1 MEPKRAILSQEIR
14 RQRMLRAVSD
24 DERLSLYCEAL
35 LADPRITMLQILDM
49 QRPLEVARVY
59 VPLRISQEHQRVYD
73 TPVSAEESTETTIAD
88 DPNVWIEEEQQR
100 RERSVEMIYDP
111 EKAIHTFPRCV
122 IMGGPGAGKTT
133 LLQHLAIVA
142 AQRSMVGMPSLLPIY
157 VELESFVRSGLHD
170 LLDFVSTTWEGAY
183 AFPALQA
190 RLLLEN
196 YLEEGKALL
205 LLDALDEAVVGETL
219 EAAEQSYEGVSQA
232 ILTLAASYP
241 KASLVVTI
249 RKTSSRQH
257 KPLVGFTALEV
268 MNFRFEDVKHF
279 VHNWYNAAYDLYAE
293 EKSANLIK
301 LLDANPRL
309 QTMAANPLLL
319 TLIVLA
325 LKMTRI

>member
-1 MEPKRAILSQEIR
+1 MEPKRAILSQENR
-14 RQRMLRAVSD
+14 RQRMLHAVSD

-59 VPLRISQEHQRVYD
+59 VPLRISQERQRVYD
-73 TPVSAEESTETTIAD
+73 TPVSVEESTETTIAD
-88 DPNVWIEEEQQR
+88 DPNVWIEEERQR

-133 LLQHLAIVA
+133 SLQHLVIMA
-142 AQRSMVGMPSLLPIY
+142 AQRLMVGMPSLLPIY

-170 LLDFVSTTWEGAY
+170 LLDFVSTTWEEAY
-183 AFPALQA
+183 AFPARQA

-196 YLEEGKALL
+196 YLDEGKALL

-249 RKTSSRQH
+249 RKASYRQH

-301 LLDANPRL
+301 L
-309 QTMAANPLLL
+309 T
-319 TLIVLA
+319 
-325 LKMTRI
+325 